1 MDFEYVL
8 YWGEDSKLSDEFN
21 FYLYLLNV
29 PIYQS
34 GLPVSDTPLHRTKYC
49 DVKWESPK
57 DAVSI
62 HIHAILFFTQRG
74 FRWYILERR
83 FLNTIPFG
91 RFVLAFKQQNAGT
104 MGQRILHMEHL
115 SNVFENT
122 AFHFFSTGS

>member
-8 YWGEDSKLSDEFN
+8 YWGKDSKLSNEFN

-34 GLPVSDTPLHRTKYC
+34 GLPVSGTPLHRTKYC
-49 DVKWESPK
+49 DVKRESPK

-74 FRWYILERR
+74 FKRYTLKS
-83 FLNTIPFG
+83 
-91 RFVLAFKQQNAGT
+91 V
-104 MGQRILHMEHL
+104 
-115 SNVFENT
+115 
-122 AFHFFSTGS
+122 FSTQCHLAASY